1 MNMSF
6 RSRMSTLHTWT
17 GLLLGWVLYFMFVT
31 GTLGY
36 LDTEIDRWMK
46 PELPKSQLVSTPD
59 KALQTAFDYLNTV
72 APNASNWLIQLPKNR
87 NQPYLQV
94 HWKIPGEGARQSEL
108 LDMHTGQPFVTRE
121 TKGGQLLYQMHW
133 KLHYLP
139 RTASDWIITLATLFM
154 LVAIVSGVIVHKKI
168 FTEFFTFRAKKGAR
182 SWLDM
187 HNLMSVTTLPFQIM
201 ITYSGLVFMM
211 FVCFPWIISTFYGPG
226 EENKQQ
232 FFHEVFV
239 SLPDIEPTGLPANMH
254 TVAELLEKVSPL
266 LPANRISLVEV
277 EAPNDEAARIAF
289 NSGVAESL
297 LRSAEIV
304 TLNAN
309 TGDLVLHRSQT
320 DTAARGFR
328 DVMLGLHEGLYAGPL
343 LRLLYV
349 VSGLMGCAMVAT
361 GLFYWV
367 KSRKKKEKKHAPRKD
382 LRWVQAMNVG
392 VVMGFPVALP
402 VYFLANRLLPVIQA
416 NRSETEVALL
426 FAAWLVTLLI
436 AMAMRTRK
444 AIICLGVLGGLLYT
458 LVPFVSATTAP
469 RHLFNVQ
476 LHQDWVLAGFDATA
490 FLSALMLAGVVW
502 YATRHKE
509 H

>member
-6 RSRMSTLHTWT
+6 RARMSTLHTWT

-46 PELPKSQLVSTPD
+46 PELPRAQLVTTPE
-59 KALQTAFDYLNTV
+59 KTLQTAFNYLNTV
-72 APNASNWLIQLPKNR
+72 APEASNWLIQLPKNR

-94 HWKIPGEGARQSEL
+94 HWKPQGEGARQSEL
-108 LDMHTGQPFVTRE
+108 LDVNTGQPFATRE

-139 RTASDWIITLATLFM
+139 RAASDWIITLATMFM

-226 EENKQQ
+226 EQNKQQ
-232 FFHEVFV
+232 FFHDAFV
-239 SLPDIEPTGLPANMH
+239 SLPDTTPTGLPADML
-254 TVAELLEKVSPL
+254 TVPALLEKVSPL
-266 LPANRISLVEV
+266 MHTSRISLVEV

-289 NSGVAESL
+289 NSGVTESL
-297 LRSAEIV
+297 LRSAEII

-309 TGDLVLHRSQT
+309 TGELVLHRSQT
-320 DTAARGFR
+320 DTTARGFR
-328 DVMLGLHEGLYAGPL
+328 DVMLGLHEGLFAGPL

-367 KSRKKKEKKHAPRKD
+367 KSRKKKEKKLAPRKD
-382 LRWVQAMNVG
+382 LRWVQAINIS
-392 VVMGFPVALP
+392 VVLGFPVALSI
-402 VYFLANRLLPVIQA
+402 YFWANRLLPVAQA
-416 NRSETEVALL
+416 NRSDTEVALL

-436 AMAMRTRK
+436 AMVLNTRK
-444 AIICLGVLGGLLYT
+444 AVLCLASLGSLLY
-458 LVPFVSATTAP
+458 LLLPVVSASTAP
-469 RHLFNVQ
+469 RHLFNVH
-476 LHQDWVLAGFDATA
+476 LHQDWVLAGFDLAALFTA
-490 FLSALMLAGVVW
+490 LLLGGLAW
-502 YATRHKE
+502 YAARRKE